1 MCHLFLKM
9 CPQMCPQMSLDY
21 GALLWTLS
29 HFQLKTREGK
39 KKKAGRLCT
48 FAALNLHGKNRT
60 RHQLFLCVLRATIAK
75 FGLLHS
81 SCPLPMS
88 RSLGEKCVLGRPH
101 SATFAIRFE
110 CRLAS
115 FLDLCRL

>member
-29 HFQLKTREGK
+29 HFQLKTREKK

-48 FAALNLHGKNRT
+48 FAALNLQDKNRT
-60 RHQLFLCVLRATIAK
+60 RHTSFSAENQIDFTM
-75 FGLLHS
+75 S
-81 SCPLPMS
+81 SPGDH
-88 RSLGEKCVLGRPH
+88 R
-101 SATFAIRFE
+101 
-110 CRLAS
+110 
-115 FLDLCRL
+115 

>member
-48 FAALNLHGKNRT
+48 FAALNLQDKNRT
-60 RHQLFLCVLRATIAK
+60 RHTSFSAEIHIA
-75 FGLLHS
+75 F
-81 SCPLPMS
+81 PMS
-88 RSLGEKCVLGRPH
+88 SPGDHR
-101 SATFAIRFE
+101 
-110 CRLAS
+110 
-115 FLDLCRL
+115 